1 MFGMRD
7 MNLNRSNARKER
19 DEMVKSFQNNP
30 VSDTFILSLKACRTG
45 RNLTAGNHVIH
56 YNLW

>member
-30 VSDTFILSLKACRTG
+30 VSDTFILSLKAGGTG
-45 RNLTAGNHVIH
+45 LNLTAGNHVIH